1 MLSRNIGGI
10 AWRNGHDGDV
20 GTHGSCVRPS
30 KVSGQVSGVNRLT
43 SEQ

>member
-10 AWRNGHDGDV
+10 AWRNGHDEDV

-30 KVSGQVSGVNRLT
+30 KVSEQVSGVNWLT
-43 SEQ
+43 SG

>member
-1 MLSRNIGGI
+1 MAEIGLQNDCEEI
-10 AWRNGHDGDV
+10 V

-30 KVSGQVSGVNRLT
+30 RVSEQVSGVNRLT